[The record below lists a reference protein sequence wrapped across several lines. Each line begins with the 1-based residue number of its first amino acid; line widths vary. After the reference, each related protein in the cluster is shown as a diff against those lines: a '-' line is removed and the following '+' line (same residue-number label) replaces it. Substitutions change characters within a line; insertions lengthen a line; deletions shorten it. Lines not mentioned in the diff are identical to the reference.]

1 MLLLAAAVFAGSAS
15 CRPCHT
21 RIFDDYAKTPMARSS
36 GRVDSA
42 PPARFIA
49 AGHRYWIENNRLH
62 FDQGSAPLDYFI
74 GSNTAGRSYLF
85 AREGYLFEL
94 PVTWYQRKRGWDAS
108 PGYELE
114 REVRL
119 NRPIDPTCLSCHA
132 SGLRPIYGTQNRYA
146 DQPFLDNGVGCERCH
161 GPGSEHV
168 RNPGAAHMV
177 NPAKLAAE
185 ERDSICAQC
194 HLTGEA
200 RIERAERRFAEFR
213 PGEKLGDYVTYFVW
227 ASKDPAMQVTSHVEK
242 LAMSKCKRVAGDA
255 LWCGTCHDTHTNAN
269 RTQEACIGCH
279 SVAHHRQ
286 ESCAQCHMQKS
297 QTVDVGHG
305 VMTDHRIQRS
315 SRRSSTQENKTQ
327 DLQSLLGKSDDRAL
341 GLAYAEVGDARA
353 RQYLLRAKPADA
365 AVLVRLA
372 ALERNP
378 KLAAEKYEAALRED
392 HANPVAL
399 VNLGALYAEAGRIED
414 AARMWQRA
422 LEVNPAIEGAALNLA
437 RIRPA
442 AEARGVLEDYLR
454 FNPGSVAARAAL
466 DAIR

>member
-1 MLLLAAAVFAGSAS
+1 M
-15 CRPCHT
+15 P
-21 RIFDDYAKTPMARSS
+21 
-36 GRVDSA
+36 
-42 PPARFIA
+42 
-49 AGHRYWIENNRLH
+49 
-62 FDQGSAPLDYFI
+62 
-74 GSNTAGRSYLF
+74 
-85 AREGYLFEL
+85 
-94 PVTWYQRKRGWDAS
+94 
-108 PGYELE
+108 
-114 REVRL
+114 
-119 NRPIDPTCLSCHA
+119 
-132 SGLRPIYGTQNRYA
+132 
-146 DQPFLDNGVGCERCH
+146 
-161 GPGSEHV
+161 
-168 RNPGAAHMV
+168 
-177 NPAKLAAE
+177 
-185 ERDSICAQC
+185 
-194 HLTGEA
+194 
-200 RIERAERRFAEFR
+200 
-213 PGEKLGDYVTYFVW
+213 
-227 ASKDPAMQVTSHVEK
+227 
-242 LAMSKCKRVAGDA
+242 
-255 LWCGTCHDTHTNAN
+255 
-269 RTQEACIGCH
+269 
-279 SVAHHRQ
+279 
-286 ESCAQCHMQKS
+286 KS

-305 VMTDHRIQRS
+305 VMTDHRIQHS

-327 DLQSLLGKSDDRAL
+327 DLQPLLGKSDDRAL

-466 DAIR
+466 GAIR